1 MEVDLSAALE
11 STSKKPHGAGQVGD
25 PKHAPP
31 DKVEGAANPKV
42 SHFHGHGHGH
52 GSTSGSGSSS
62 SDSEDEAKPSAAVS
76 ELYKSAPGKVKKP
89 KVKKEKKKEEKKEKK
104 EEKKEGKKK
113 EGKKEASH

>member
-31 DKVEGAANPKV
+31 DKVEGAANPK
-42 SHFHGHGHGH
+42 HGH

-89 KVKKEKKKEEKKEKK
+89 KVK
-104 EEKKEGKKK
+104 EKKEGKKK